1 MKIETLLKQ
10 RHLHYFYIMHL
21 SWDGKQRRRLWNY
34 AKQNKI
40 IGLSH
45 GNVDVDWEKASS
57 RIKNSVSNI
66 WKSQFDYFCSM
77 EKGEIVVVMNGFDSI
92 LGVAVINKNQHGFDT
107 DLNDIFFDHYREE
120 VKWIREYEYDKR
132 KYLKNPIT
140 FRNTLAR
147 IDEYSKRWS
156 RLLTEEI

>member
-1 MKIETLLKQ
+1 MKIKTLLKQ
-10 RHLHYFYIMHL
+10 RNLDYFYIMHL

-92 LGVAVINKNQHGFDT
+92 LGVAEINKNQHDL
-107 DLNDIFFDHYREE
+107 DLNIRYTFFDHYRE

-140 FRNTLAR
+140 FRNTLAL
-147 IDEYSKRWS
+147 IDEDSKRWS
-156 RLLTEEI
+156 SLLAEEI

>member
-1 MKIETLLKQ
+1 MKLVTLLEQ
-10 RHLHYFYIMHL
+10 ENLDYFYIMHL

-40 IGLSH
+40 IGLSQW
-45 GNVDVDWEKASS
+45 NVDVDWEKASS

-77 EKGEIVVVMNGFDSI
+77 EKGEIVVIMNGFDSI
-92 LGVAVINKNQHGFDT
+92 LGVAEININQHDFDL
-107 DLNDIFFDHYREE
+107 DLADIFFDHYRE

-140 FRNTLAR
+140 FRNTLAL

-156 RLLTEEI
+156 SLLAENI